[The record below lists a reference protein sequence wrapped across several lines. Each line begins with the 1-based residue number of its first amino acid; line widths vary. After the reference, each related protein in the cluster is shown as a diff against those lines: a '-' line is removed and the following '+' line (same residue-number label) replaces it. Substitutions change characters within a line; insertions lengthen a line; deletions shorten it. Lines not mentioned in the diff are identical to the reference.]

1 MLCGNHLREPLG
13 FSAVGFMTTNA
24 ENGGVQL
31 FRQHRAWIISMGR
44 QGSVAA
50 FAAHVHVP
58 STAFCLQYISVT
70 ALAGLVSGVDD
81 RFFRYLMDC
90 VTPVVSEL
98 SEATWNQDAT
108 EHDENN
114 KADDEDSSQAEE
126 MSEILEVLHGSQP
139 KEPS

>member
-1 MLCGNHLREPLG
+1 MLRGNHLREPLG
-13 FSAVGFMTTNA
+13 FSAVGFMATHA
-24 ENGGVQL
+24 ENGGIQL

-50 FAAHVHVP
+50 FAAHVRVL

-114 KADDEDSSQAEE
+114 KADDEDSSQAE
-126 MSEILEVLHGSQP
+126 
-139 KEPS
+139 

>member
-1 MLCGNHLREPLG
+1 
-13 FSAVGFMTTNA
+13 
-24 ENGGVQL
+24 
-31 FRQHRAWIISMGR
+31 MGR

-114 KADDEDSSQAEE
+114 KADDEDSSQAE
-126 MSEILEVLHGSQP
+126 
-139 KEPS
+139 